1 MGFLSIKSII
11 PVGTV
16 FPFAGTSAPEGWM
29 MCDGRSLNNV
39 DYPELFSVLGYSHG
53 GNLTSTFNIPDYRGR
68 FLRGSDNMGTAQGA
82 AGRDPDR
89 STRTAMNANGNTGAS
104 VNYVGSVQNDQMQGH
119 NHSANGQI
127 MVGQQA
133 SSVFNAGVT
142 AGGAYGRVGTLNDS
156 SPTNTTNAVFGAIS
170 DGTNGSPRAGL
181 ESRPL
186 NAYVNYIIKI

>member
-53 GNLTSTFNIPDYRGR
+53 GNLTSAFNIPDYRGR

-82 AGRDPDR
+82 ASRDPDR
-89 STRTAMNANGNTGAS
+89 STRTAMNTNGNSGSTPNTVGSIQDHAFREHTHSFTTNQDDYAALSANQQPPGFGRDGATVTTWTTSGAS
-104 VNYVGSVQNDQMQGH
+104 IGSN
-119 NHSANGQI
+119 ANE
-127 MVGQQA
+127 
-133 SSVFNAGVT
+133 T
-142 AGGAYGRVGTLNDS
+142 
-156 SPTNTTNAVFGAIS
+156 
-170 DGTNGSPRAGL
+170 
-181 ESRPL
+181 RPI